1 MIATTSLAKEYG
13 ARTLFADVSLQLN
26 AGSRYGLVGA
36 NGSGKSTLMRL
47 LAGDEAPSEG
57 TVTLAKRARV
67 GVLRQDRFLDDG
79 EIILDLAMRG
89 DAVVWNA
96 LTEQRRI
103 ADSGDHA
110 AAARMADL
118 EDQIAAHDGYTL
130 EGRSAAVLEGLG
142 IPTAVHHAPLGTLS
156 GGFKLRVLL
165 AQVLVGGVDILL
177 LDEPTNHLD
186 ILTIRWLEKFLADY
200 AGCAVI
206 ISHDQRFLDNVTS
219 HTLDVD
225 YGTITLIKGGY
236 SAAMVEKAAA
246 RARKETAVA
255 RAEEEIA
262 RKRAF
267 VERFGAK
274 NTKATQA
281 QSRLKQIERIEV
293 EELAESSRRAPALR
307 FVPERPSGRE
317 VLELGGVSKSYGD
330 NHVLANVSLTVRRG
344 ERVGI
349 IGPNGLGKSTLLKIA
364 VERLDADAG
373 RVRWGHEARPGYFP
387 QDHREVLTDG
397 DATPLSILE
406 AACPGE
412 SPTFVRGQ
420 LGRVLFSGEEAGKQ
434 VRLLSG
440 GECARL
446 IFALISV
453 EKPNVL
459 VLDEPTNHLDLESIH
474 ALVEALKQYTGTV
487 IFVSH
492 DRWFVSELATRIIE
506 LTPAGPNDFPGTYAE
521 YLARCG
527 DDHLDGDAVVLKAKR
542 ARAET
547 ATGRDGAG
555 AAAAAPSALSWE
567 ERKRRRNRVAQLP
580 KLRDKAMAAIEAAEA
595 RKQEIHDLYADPTFY
610 TKTSHD
616 EIDALGEELAA
627 LAPKLDTLMT
637 EWEALEREIAEADSK
652 PESP

>member
-1 MIATTSLAKEYG
+1 MIATTALAKEYG
-13 ARTLFADVSLQLN
+13 ARSLFSDVSLQLN

-36 NGSGKSTLMRL
+36 NGSGKSTFMRV
-47 LAGDEAPSEG
+47 LAGDEEASEG
-57 TVTLAKRARV
+57 TVTLVKRARV
-67 GVLRQDRFLDDG
+67 GVLRQDRFLDDAA
-79 EIILDLAMRG
+79 IILDLAMRG

-103 ADSGDHA
+103 ADSGDHLEA
-110 AAARMADL
+110 GRMADL

-225 YGTITLIKGGY
+225 YGTITLISGGY
-236 SAAMVEKAAA
+236 SKAMVEKAAA

-255 RAEEEIA
+255 RAEDEIA

-293 EELAESSRRAPALR
+293 EELADSSRRAPMLR

-317 VLELGGVSKSYGD
+317 VLELAGVSKSYGD
-330 NHVLANVSLTVRRG
+330 NHVLTNVSLTVRRG

-373 RVRWGHEARPGYFP
+373 RVRWGHEVRPGYFP

-397 DATPLSILE
+397 EATPLSILE
-406 AACPGE
+406 EACPGE
-412 SPTFVRGQ
+412 SPTFVRSQ
-420 LGRVLFSGEEAGKQ
+420 LGRVLFSGEETGKK

-446 IFALISV
+446 IFALLSV
-453 EKPNVL
+453 AKPNVL
-459 VLDEPTNHLDLESIH
+459 VLDEPTNHLDLETIH
-474 ALVEALKQYTGTV
+474 AVVEALEGV
-487 IFVSH
+487 HRDADLRVARSLV
-492 DRWFVSELATRIIE
+492 RLR
-506 LTPAGPNDFPGTYAE
+506 AGHPDHRADAGGPERLPGD
-521 YLARCG
+521 LRR
-527 DDHLDGDAVVLKAKR
+527 VPV
-542 ARAET
+542 
-547 ATGRDGAG
+547 
-555 AAAAAPSALSWE
+555 PP
-567 ERKRRRNRVAQLP
+567 RRRPPGR
-580 KLRDKAMAAIEAAEA
+580 
-595 RKQEIHDLYADPTFY
+595 
-610 TKTSHD
+610 
-616 EIDALGEELAA
+616 
-627 LAPKLDTLMT
+627 
-637 EWEALEREIAEADSK
+637 
-652 PESP
+652 